1 MLLIHFIIFIR
12 FSNESNIFEYNMF
25 FFFLTVISVSAL
37 DSFLTLNLPVTKR
50 VTNV

>member
-25 FFFLTVISVSAL
+25 FFFLQLFPFRRLIL
-37 DSFLTLNLPVTKR
+37 FWH
-50 VTNV
+50 